1 MANENVRQF
10 TDATF
15 QTEVLGSSEPVLV
28 DFWAEWC
35 MPCRMLGPEIDAVA
49 DATAGKAKVG
59 KLDID
64 SNQQSAM
71 QFGVTAIPTV
81 IIFKGGQ
88 VVKKFVG
95 LKKRDELLA
104 AMNDAMAK

>member
-1 MANENVRQF
+1 MASANTLEF
-10 TDATF
+10 TDANF
-15 QTEVLGSSEPVLV
+15 ESEVLKSSVPVLV

-35 MPCRMLGPEIDAVA
+35 MPCRMLGPEVEAVA
-49 DATAGKAKVG
+49 AATAGKAKIG

-64 SNQQSAM
+64 SNQQAAM
-71 QFGVTAIPTV
+71 QYGVTAIPTV

-104 AMNDAMAK
+104 AVNDALAK